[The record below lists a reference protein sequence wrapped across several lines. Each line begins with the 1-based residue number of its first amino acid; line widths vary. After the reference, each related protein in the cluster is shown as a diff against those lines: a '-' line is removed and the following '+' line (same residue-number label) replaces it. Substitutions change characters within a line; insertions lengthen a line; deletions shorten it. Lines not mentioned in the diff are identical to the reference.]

1 MTRES
6 LFARWSDRRLS
17 RLETVFVVI
26 ILLVL
31 VSVFLNYM
39 IVMMARAE
47 RSMVENS
54 IVNMNSALRIQALH
68 ALANND
74 GAEIG
79 KLRHANPVA
88 LLERE
93 IDWAQSQASE
103 STRISTLVRARN
115 SAMLPNY
122 AGELTTEAGLELEPG
137 SWYFD
142 TEKDALV
149 YLVRN
154 AEVFRSE
161 LPGPA
166 RLRFQLQ
173 TGNAENPDKAAGNG
187 GNAISQIGLQPM
199 DEYQWLF

>member
-6 LFARWSDRRLS
+6 LFARWSDHRLS
-17 RLETVFVVI
+17 RLELVFVVI

-47 RSMVENS
+47 RSMVETS
-54 IVNMNSALRIQALH
+54 IVNMNSALRVQALH
-68 ALANND
+68 ALADNG
-74 GAEIG
+74 GAEIDD
-79 KLRHANPVA
+79 LHHANPVA
-88 LLERE
+88 LLEQE
-93 IDWAQSQASE
+93 IDWDQPEAME
-103 STRISTLVRARN
+103 SARMATLVRARN

-122 AGELTTEAGLELEPG
+122 AGELTTEAGLKLEPG
-137 SWYFD
+137 RWYFD

-173 TGNAENPDKAAGNG
+173 IGNAENPDKVPGTG
-187 GNAISQIGLQPM
+187 GNAISQISLQPM

>member
-6 LFARWSDRRLS
+6 LFARWSDHRLS
-17 RLETVFVVI
+17 RLELVFVVI

-47 RSMVENS
+47 RSMVETS
-54 IVNMNSALRIQALH
+54 IVNMNSALRVQALH

-74 GAEIG
+74 GSKIED
-79 KLRHANPVA
+79 LRHANPVT
-88 LLERE
+88 LLEQE
-93 IDWAQSQASE
+93 IDWDQPQTTE
-103 STRISTLVRARN
+103 SARMATLVRTRN

-122 AGELTTEAGLELEPG
+122 AGELTTEAGLELEAG

-161 LPGPA
+161 LAGPA
-166 RLRFQLQ
+166 RLRFQLEI
-173 TGNAENPDKAAGNG
+173 GNAANPDKIPANG
-187 GNAISQIGLQPM
+187 GNAISQISLQPM